1 MVVGNG
7 LLANR
12 FSSYQN
18 DDRFLIFAAGV
29 SNSKNR
35 SLELFDRE
43 FNTLATYINSNQ
55 DKTIVYFSTYS
66 IYDPGEK
73 ESAYVKHKLSI
84 EKLVRETAKKFV
96 ILRVSN
102 VAGKSR
108 NPNTVLNYLYYHIR
122 NRINFD
128 LWVNACRNIIDID
141 DVFFI
146 TAEILNQ
153 DQFLNCSVNV
163 GSPINYQVK
172 QIVEMVE
179 RFTAIKSNYT
189 EVDKGS
195 CFEWDL
201 TDINPIIE
209 KSANN
214 FDEDYLKNILKKYY
228 A

>member
-12 FSSYQN
+12 FSSYQT

-43 FNTLATYINSNQ
+43 IKTLATYINSNQ

-84 EKLVRETAKKFV
+84 EKLVREKAKKFV
-96 ILRVSN
+96 LLRVSN
-102 VAGKSR
+102 VAGKSK

-153 DQFLNCSVNV
+153 DQFLNRSVNV
-163 GSPINYQVK
+163 GSPVNYQVK
-172 QIVEMVE
+172 QIVEIIE
-179 RFTAIKSNYT
+179 HFTAIKSNYT

-201 TDINPIIE
+201 SDIKPFLDTSGN
-209 KSANN
+209 K
-214 FDEDYLKNILKKYY
+214 FDQGYLQTILEKYY
-228 A
+228 Q